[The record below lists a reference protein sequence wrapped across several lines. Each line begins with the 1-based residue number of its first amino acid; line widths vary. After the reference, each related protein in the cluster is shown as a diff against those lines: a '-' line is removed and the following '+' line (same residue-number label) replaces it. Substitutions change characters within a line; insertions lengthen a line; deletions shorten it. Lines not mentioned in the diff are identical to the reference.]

1 MLQQE
6 IEFAIDWLDN
16 GGLPW
21 FAAGVILVY
30 GASVYVVSRL
40 PRD

>member
-1 MLQQE
+1 MVSELIE
-6 IEFAIDWLDN
+6 SSIEFLDN

-30 GASVYVVSRL
+30 GVSVYVVSRL